1 MPYKPKKRICQNCGK
16 EFVIEPEDF
25 EFYQEIGVPEP
36 TFCPD
41 CRLQRRLAFRNERKL
56 YKRKCDLC
64 GKDIISVYHKDVPFP
79 VYCQKCW
86 WSDKWDP
93 MEYGRDYDFNKPFF
107 EQFRDLIR
115 DVPRKSLEQESNEN
129 SPFTHYTWHSKNCYL
144 SPSTLYSE
152 DILYSKSV
160 DKCYDCIDCN
170 LLTESDLCYQCLES
184 NKCYNC
190 THLIKCRNCMDS
202 HFLYD
207 CNNCQNCFLCFNL
220 RNKQYYILNKPY
232 TKEDYLRK
240 LNEFFTGSYSKI
252 IELSRKFKNIAQ
264 TKAIHKFANIVK
276 SVDCS
281 GDNIRNSKKAIN
293 CFDVYNLEN
302 VKNCVRV
309 YDMKDSMDVYGCD
322 KAELSYESITIGFKA
337 SRIKFCTNTDTG
349 VGDLEYCDSCHSS
362 SNLFGCIGLRHK
374 QYCILNKQYTKEEYE
389 RLVPKIIEQMNKIP
403 YVDKKGRV
411 YKYGE
416 FFPIELSPFSY
427 NETVAQ
433 EYFPLTEEEA
443 IKQGYSWYKRPKSE
457 YKPTI
462 KAEDLPDNIKDVDDS
477 ILNEIIECKNAKS
490 MASEGV
496 AERSSASSR
505 SSASL
510 LQKGSLSK
518 NKTLNMCTGSGVY
531 RILPQELEFYRKMN
545 LPLPRLCP
553 DCRHYERIKQRN
565 PLKLYKRKC
574 DKCGKEILTI
584 YSPDRPEIVYC
595 EACYLKEIG

>member
-25 EFYQEIGVPEP
+25 EFYQKIGVPEP

-107 EQFRDLIR
+107 EQLRELFFE
-115 DVPRKSLEQESNEN
+115 VPRYNLCNVNPVNSEYSNI
-129 SPFTHYTWHSKNCYL
+129 TVDCKDCYL
-144 SPSTLYSE
+144 SNSTLVSE
-152 DILYSKSV
+152 NIINSNQVDNSKDCV
-160 DKCYDCIDCN
+160 DCFSLTKGELAYWCITSHKVYNSIFLIDCR
-170 LLTESDLCYQCLES
+170 ECVDCS
-184 NKCYNC
+184 
-190 THLIKCRNCMDS
+190 
-202 HFLYD
+202 FLYD
-207 CNNCQNCFLCFNL
+207 CRNCQNCFMSSNL
-220 RNKQYYILNKPY
+220 RNKSYVFRNRQYDREEYFKKMQDIKRGNWRSLQSYIREFQILVRDSIHKYAQISYSQNAKG
-232 TKEDYLRK
+232 DYLSNCK
-240 LNEFFTGSYSKI
+240 DIWLGFFGYNS
-252 IELSRKFKNIAQ
+252 E
-264 TKAIHKFANIVK
+264 
-276 SVDCS
+276 
-281 GDNIRNSKKAIN
+281 NIRYG
-293 CFDVYNLEN
+293 FRFVPT
-302 VKNCVRV
+302 
-309 YDMKDSMDVYGCD
+309 KDSMDICFVGG
-322 KAELSYESITIGFKA
+322 ERLYETA
-337 SRIKFCTNTDTG
+337 SPSLHGAFQKFCQEAFDSHH
-349 VGDLEYCDSCHSS
+349 VEYCQLLKNS

-510 LQKGSLSK
+510 LRKGSLSK
-518 NKTLNMCTGSGVY
+518 NKTLNMCAGSGVY

-574 DKCGKEILTI
+574 DKCGKEILTT

-595 EACYLKEIG
+595 EACYLREIG